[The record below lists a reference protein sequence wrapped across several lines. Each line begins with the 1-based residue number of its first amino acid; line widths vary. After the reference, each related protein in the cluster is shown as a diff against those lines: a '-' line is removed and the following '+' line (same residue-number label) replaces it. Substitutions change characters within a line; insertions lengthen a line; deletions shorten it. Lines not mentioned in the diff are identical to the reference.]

1 MNAATTSFCRSSE
14 PRSFARDV
22 TATDGARS

>member
-1 MNAATTSFCRSSE
+1 MNATTPSFCRSSE
-14 PRSFARDV
+14 PRSFACDV